1 MSDEEVRKRLKR
13 IRKSRGKIIDRDFL
27 VFLFFLVLAFMFWYL
42 NGLSKVV
49 ESQIRYPV
57 RYINP
62 PKDRVLLGSL
72 PPRLDFYMK
81 GPGYSLLK
89 LKLSGSRAPV
99 VVDMSK
105 LNYMIIPES
114 RTYNYYV
121 LTSALRDGFHKQLR
135 ADFEILR
142 IKPDTLAFSF
152 DLVRTKMVPVVP
164 DVDVVTDKEFFV
176 KGAITAMPDSV
187 MISGPK
193 PVIDTVSFIKTRNR
207 RFNGVSQP
215 LSRSIQLV
223 TSREYT
229 LSEKRVTVNID
240 VEQYTEARLE
250 LPVKI
255 INKPDSIEVRLF
267 PDVVNVHL
275 LVAISD
281 YKGIFESNISALID
295 FANVNTE
302 SSERLQ
308 VIIANVPAYA
318 NTVRYTPQEI
328 DYIIEKRQ
336 K

>member
-1 MSDEEVRKRLKR
+1 MTDEEVRKRLKR
-13 IRKSRGKIIDRDFL
+13 MRKSRGKIIDRDFL
-27 VFLFFLVLAFMFWYL
+27 VFLFFLLLAFMFWYL

-49 ESQIRYPV
+49 ESEVKYPV

-72 PPRLDFYMK
+72 PPKLDFYLK

-105 LNYMIIPES
+105 LNYLIIPES

-121 LTSALRDGFHKQLR
+121 LTSTLREVFHKQLR
-135 ADFEILR
+135 ADFEIVR

-152 DLVRTKMVPVVP
+152 DLVRSKLVPVMP
-164 DVDVVTDKEFFV
+164 DVEVVTDKEFFV
-176 KGAITAMPDSV
+176 KGAPVSMPDSV
-187 MISGPK
+187 LISGPK
-193 PVIDTVSFIKTRNR
+193 PVIDTVMFVKTRHR
-207 RFNGVSQP
+207 RFSGVNQP
-215 LSRSIQLV
+215 ISRNIQLI
-223 TSREYT
+223 TSKDYT
-229 LSEKRVTVNID
+229 ISEKRVTVNID
-240 VEQYTEARLE
+240 VEQFTEARLE

-255 INKPDSIEVRLF
+255 INKPDSIAVRLF

-281 YKGIFESNISALID
+281 YKGIFESNISAIVD
-295 FANVNTE
+295 FAGVNTE
-302 SSERLQ
+302 TSDRLQ
-308 VIIANVPAYA
+308 IIITNVPSYA

-328 DYIIEKRQ
+328 DYIIEKVP

>member
-1 MSDEEVRKRLKR
+1 MTDEEVRKRLKR

-27 VFLFFLVLAFMFWYL
+27 VFLFFLILAFMFWYL
-42 NGLSKVV
+42 NGLSKEI
-49 ESQIRYPV
+49 ESEIKYPV

-72 PPRLDFYMK
+72 PPKLVFYMK

-105 LNYMIIPES
+105 LNYLIIPES
-114 RTYNYYV
+114 RSYNYYV
-121 LTSALRDGFHKQLR
+121 LTSTLRDGFHKQLR

-152 DLVRTKMVPVVP
+152 DLVRSKMVPVLP
-164 DVDVVTDKEFFV
+164 DVEVNTDKEFFV
-176 KGAITAMPDSV
+176 KSIKSEPDSIL
-187 MISGPK
+187 ISGPK
-193 PVIDTVSFIKTRNR
+193 PVIDTVSFVKTKSRS
-207 RFNGVSQP
+207 FSGVNQP
-215 LSRSIQLV
+215 LSRNMQLV
-223 TSREYT
+223 TEKEYT
-229 LSEKRVTVNID
+229 ISEKRVMVYID
-240 VEQYTEARLE
+240 VEQFTEARLE
-250 LPVKI
+250 LPIKI
-255 INKPDSIEVRLF
+255 INKPDSIEIRLF

-295 FANVNTE
+295 YADVNPGT
-302 SSERLQ
+302 SDRMP
-308 VIIANVPAYA
+308 VIITNVPPYA

-328 DYIIEKRQ
+328 DYIIEKSN